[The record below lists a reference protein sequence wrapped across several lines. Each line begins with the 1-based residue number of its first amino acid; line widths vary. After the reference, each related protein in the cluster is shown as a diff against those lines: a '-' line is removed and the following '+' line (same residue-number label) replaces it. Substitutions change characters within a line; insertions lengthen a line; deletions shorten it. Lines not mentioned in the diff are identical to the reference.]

1 MTDPKLAEEIARAVG
16 GQGAVTGKLAGYI
29 RDNFALITEHKKHA
43 TWAQVA
49 AAIYARGV
57 PDANR
62 GPPSGP
68 TVKEAYNR
76 VARQLAKE
84 AEQKS
89 GRVGRPLQSPVQTV
103 VHSSKRFPQE

>member
-1 MTDPKLAEEIARAVG
+1 MSDPKLAEEIARAVG
-16 GQGAVTGKLAGYI
+16 DHGAGTVKLAGYI

-57 PDANR
+57 SDAN
-62 GPPSGP
+62 GGEPSGP
-68 TVKEAYNR
+68 TVKEAYIR
-76 VARQLAKE
+76 VARKLTKE
-84 AEQKS
+84 AAHKPA
-89 GRVGRPLQSPVQTV
+89 RVGRPPQSPVAPV

>member
-1 MTDPKLAEEIARAVG
+1 MTDPKLAEEIARAMG
-16 GQGAVTGKLAGYI
+16 GSRAGTVKLTGYI
-29 RDNFALITEHKKHA
+29 RDNFALITEQKRHA

-57 PDANR
+57 PDAN
-62 GPPSGP
+62 GDAPSGP
-68 TVKEAYNR
+68 TVREAYRR

-84 AEQKS
+84 AEQRP
-89 GRVGRPLQSPVQTV
+89 GPVGRPRQSPVAPV